1 MSKNERASVV
11 AATKGSNITE
21 SPVRCP
27 HWHFITGMMTI
38 TTLIAEQCITGF
50 WSGMVALMCAIS
62 TILMVMDGI
71 GGRED
76 VNL

>member
-1 MSKNERASVV
+1 MSKNERASVA

-38 TTLIAEQCITGF
+38 TTLIAEWHIKDV
-50 WSGMVALMCAIS
+50 WSGIVALMCGLI
-62 TILMVMDGI
+62 TIAMVMERL
-71 GGRED
+71 GGFED
-76 VNL
+76 ETV

>member
-1 MSKNERASVV
+1 MSKNERASV
-11 AATKGSNITE
+11 AATTKGSNITE

-62 TILMVMDGI
+62 TVLMVMDGI

-76 VNL
+76 V

>member
-62 TILMVMDGI
+62 TVLMVMDGI

-76 VNL
+76 A

>member
-27 HWHFITGMMTI
+27 HWHFITGIMTI

-50 WSGMVALMCAIS
+50 WSGMVALLCALI
-62 TILMVMDGI
+62 TIGMMFESI
-71 GGRED
+71 GGFED
-76 VNL
+76 ETV

>member
-1 MSKNERASVV
+1 MSKRERASV
-11 AATKGSNITE
+11 AATTKGSNITE

-62 TILMVMDGI
+62 TVLMVMDGI
-71 GGRED
+71 GGRGD
-76 VNL
+76 V

>member
-11 AATKGSNITE
+11 AATKGSKITE

-27 HWHFITGMMTI
+27 HWHFITGMMAI

-50 WSGMVALMCAIS
+50 WSGMVALMCAII
-62 TILMVMDGI
+62 TILMIMDGI
-71 GGRED
+71 GGMDDE
-76 VNL
+76 

>member
-1 MSKNERASVV
+1 MSKNERASV
-11 AATKGSNITE
+11 AGTTKGSISTE

-50 WSGMVALMCAIS
+50 WSGMVALLCALI
-62 TILMVMDGI
+62 TIGMMFESI
-71 GGRED
+71 GGFED
-76 VNL
+76 ETV

>member
-27 HWHFITGMMTI
+27 HWHFITGLMTI

-50 WSGMVALMCAIS
+50 WSGIVALLCAIT
-62 TILMVMDGI
+62 TIGMVMDYL
-71 GGRED
+71 GGNEA
-76 VNL
+76 

>member
-1 MSKNERASVV
+1 MKNEKRAPLV
-11 AATKGSNITE
+11 AASKGSHETE

-50 WSGMVALMCAIS
+50 WSGMVALLCALI
-62 TILMVMDGI
+62 TIGMMFESI
-71 GGRED
+71 GGFED
-76 VNL
+76 ETV

>member
-1 MSKNERASVV
+1 MSKNERASV
-11 AATKGSNITE
+11 AATTKGSNITE

-27 HWHFITGMMTI
+27 HWHFITGMMAI

-62 TILMVMDGI
+62 TVLMVMDGL

-76 VNL
+76 DD

>member
-1 MSKNERASVV
+1 MSKNERASV
-11 AATKGSNITE
+11 AGTTKGSISTE

-50 WSGMVALMCAIS
+50 WSGMVALMCALI
-62 TILMVMDGI
+62 TLGMLMDGI
-71 GGRED
+71 GGFDDEA
-76 VNL
+76 V

>member
-1 MSKNERASVV
+1 MSKNERASV
-11 AATKGSNITE
+11 AGTTKGSNITE

-62 TILMVMDGI
+62 TVLMVMDGI

-76 VNL
+76 A

>member
-62 TILMVMDGI
+62 TVLMVMDGI

-76 VNL
+76 V

>member
-62 TILMVMDGI
+62 TVLMVMDGI
-71 GGRED
+71 GGMGDE
-76 VNL
+76 